1 MPKSMRFAWNFCHT
15 NKKHMLDVYNKEI
28 SLHVSPEGW
37 REEIHIFIPV
47 VKVVLGCAAD
57 I

>member
-1 MPKSMRFAWNFCHT
+1 
-15 NKKHMLDVYNKEI
+15 MLDVYNKEI